1 MVQTEAQ
8 YKFIYVAIAQFIETT
23 KKKLEVMQV
32 STGQGCGGMWVSALS
47 APWNHS
53 PIHLCPQSQK
63 GQESELAFCC
73 LHPLLSP
80 CVVLGTYSLSLP
92 LSPFSSLQFV

>member
-63 GQESELAFCC
+63 GQESEY
-73 LHPLLSP
+73 
-80 CVVLGTYSLSLP
+80 GNITYPPAMKSAHAKASRT
-92 LSPFSSLQFV
+92 SSK